1 MRHSIEILK
10 NQLTMIENQLK
21 TFTFNHEGDKKNY
34 FRGLETI
41 KNFESNIEEIKES
54 IKHLEN
60 IKNENI

>member
-21 TFTFNHEGDKKNY
+21 TFAFNHEGDKRNY
-34 FRGLETI
+34 FKGLETI
-41 KNFESNIEEIKES
+41 KKYESEMEELKKS
-54 IKHLEN
+54 IKYLEN